1 MFHFNNLNHY
11 EFEELCCDIATKK
24 LGIPVRMFAQGTD
37 GGVDIRDSSSN
48 NEIVIQVKH
57 HKNPSNLYL
66 GLEKEL
72 KNVKVLKPKKYYVM
86 TSIPLSSEMRKKI
99 RGLFI
104 EYMEDEDSIID
115 GIDINKVLQND
126 LDIVKKNFKLWLYSE
141 NIYEIITNKD
151 IYIDSEQIQSE
162 LVNLSK
168 LYVKTK
174 HYDTGLKMLLDSH
187 ILVITG
193 EPASGKTILSKM
205 LLLYFISQGFKVR
218 HSSSNNIDSI
228 KKTLSMEPL
237 AKEIILL
244 DDVLGQTALDINT
257 SNAANLMHFIRLIS
271 SSSNK
276 YLIMNSRITIF
287 NQMKHENQKFEM
299 LMDDHL
305 LSINF
310 MNIKEF
316 SIIEKA
322 KILYN
327 HLLGNLVPR
336 DYIDEI
342 VKEKKYHRI
351 IKHKNYNPRII
362 QMMTK
367 PSKINQLSPTVYYD
381 KFLNSLDNDELIWN
395 DEFNGFTKQ
404 DKLFVLALYSESVV
418 NGHRVVNKNKLGEIF
433 YSFLDAMNVTFLEN
447 DFDSCTEKLNTS
459 IIKLVLINEAINFAF
474 ANPSFVDYFNRK
486 FIAHQGYQSL
496 ALSRLTRIQGLS
508 YFSKNDKNK
517 KFLVNL
523 IMKGELNKLLIS
535 ETYEEYVLILNIV
548 IKMEIFTIEIK
559 DLLHSAIK
567 TFITDPIRKR
577 NDIIDCLGV
586 EISKIYSDKFVKFY
600 SLEQI
605 DIDTVMLK
613 KILERTNTRN
623 FPQVCNELYEIIKKQ
638 AKPFHIFDSLT
649 EQLRKNIRD
658 IVDDFLYGELLSKC
672 SDVVK
677 ETYDHETITEDIYR
691 YLDSMLED
699 YVNDLNEDLFDI
711 NEFSYSYDV
720 LEALNNETEYQ
731 DALFDKYGSDQQE
744 DRYFEEKENEHIN
757 SIFIETI
764 EDE

>member
-48 NEIVIQVKH
+48 NKIVIQVKH
-57 HKNPSNLYL
+57 YKTPSNLYYA
-66 GLEKEL
+66 LEREL
-72 KNVKVLKPKKYYVM
+72 KKVKVLKPEKYYVM
-86 TSIPLSSEMRKKI
+86 TSLPLSSDMRKKI
-99 RGLFI
+99 HNLFV
-104 EYMEDEDSIID
+104 EYMEDEDNIID
-115 GIDINKVLQND
+115 GTDINKVLQND

-141 NIYEIITNKD
+141 NILEIITNKD

-162 LVNLSK
+162 LAKLSK

-174 HYDTGLKMLLDSH
+174 HYDVGLKMLQDSH

-205 LLLYFISQGFKVR
+205 LLLSFISQGFKVR

-228 KKTLSMEPL
+228 KKTLSLEPL
-237 AKEIILL
+237 SREVILL

-257 SNAANLMHFIRLIS
+257 SNAANLMYFIRLVS

-316 SIIEKA
+316 SVIEKA

-327 HLLGNLVPR
+327 HLLENLVPR
-336 DYIDEI
+336 NYIDEI
-342 VKEKKYHRI
+342 VKDKKYHRI

-362 QMMTK
+362 QMMTR
-367 PSKINQLSPTVYYD
+367 PSKITQFSPTVYYD
-381 KFLNSLDNDELIWN
+381 KFLNSLDNDELIWK
-395 DEFNGFTKQ
+395 DEFFSFTKQ

-418 NGHRVVNKNKLGEIF
+418 NGHRIVNKNKLSEIF
-433 YSFLDAMNVTFLEN
+433 YSFLDVMAVTFLEN

-459 IIKLVLINEAINFAF
+459 IIKLLLINDEINFAF

-486 FIAHQGYQSL
+486 FIAHQGYQTL
-496 ALSRLTRIQGLS
+496 VLSRLTRIQGLS
-508 YFSKNDKNK
+508 YLSKNDKNK
-517 KFLVNL
+517 NFLTNL
-523 IMKGELNKLLIS
+523 IMKGELKNFLIS
-535 ETYEEYVLILNIV
+535 ETYEEYVLILNV
-548 IKMEIFTIEIK
+548 VVKMEIFNIEIK
-559 DLLHSAIK
+559 DLLHSAIN
-567 TFITDPIRKR
+567 TFITVPIKKR
-577 NDIIDCLGV
+577 NDTIDSMGV
-586 EISKIYSDKFVKFY
+586 EISKIYSKKCIEFY

-605 DIDTVMLK
+605 EIDSELLK

-623 FPQVCNELYEIIKKQ
+623 FPLVCNELYEIIKKQ
-638 AKPFHIFDSLT
+638 AKPVHIFDSLT
-649 EQLRKNIRD
+649 QQLRKSIT
-658 IVDDFLYGELLSKC
+658 IAVDDFLYGELLSKC
-672 SDVVK
+672 SDVAK
-677 ETYDHETITEDIYR
+677 ESYDRETITEDIYR
-691 YLDSMLED
+691 YLDSILED

-711 NEFSYSYDV
+711 NEFTYNYDV
-720 LEALNNETEYQ
+720 LEALYNEREYQ
-731 DALFDKYGSDQQE
+731 EALYDKYGSDHEE
-744 DRYFEEKENEHIN
+744 DKYYEEKENEHID